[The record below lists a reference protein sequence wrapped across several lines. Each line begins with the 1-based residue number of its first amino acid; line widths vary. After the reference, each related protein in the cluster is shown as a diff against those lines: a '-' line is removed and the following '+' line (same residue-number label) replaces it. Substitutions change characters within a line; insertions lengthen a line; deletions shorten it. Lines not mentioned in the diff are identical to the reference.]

1 MSKVLWIDDEIEI
14 LRPHC
19 LTLNNKGH
27 EVTTA
32 NNAFDALDELRE
44 KHFDIIFLDE
54 NMPGRSG
61 LDVLPD
67 IKALAPDT
75 PVVMV
80 TKSEEEN
87 VMDAAI
93 GSKIADYIV
102 KPINSA
108 QLLACIKK
116 LIDKRALVEKT
127 ALDKYGA
134 EYGRIQMQMSECRT
148 FDDWAALYNALVH
161 WELELENTDTMNEM
175 LLMQKR
181 EANNGFCR
189 FVKKNYAEWIAN
201 PKSAGTPLMSNRIM
215 ADRVLPVLDKGEK
228 VVLIVIDN
236 CRVDQWELIRS
247 MLAPDFNVKSEL
259 YCAILPTAT
268 QFARNAIFS
277 GLMPSEIK
285 AQFPEFWV
293 DDDEDESSQNKFE
306 KELIGTFFER
316 YRKRDIQYAYYKVN
330 DNASGERIVAKF
342 NNYKQNNLNAF
353 VYNFMDMLSHAR
365 TDNRIVGELSQ
376 DAAAYRSLTK
386 SWFEHS
392 PLYTMIKLLGELH
405 YKIMI
410 TTDHGNIRVSKAQ
423 RIKGEKDL
431 NSNLRYKNGRN
442 LADYKAS
449 DVFELEP
456 DKGKLPR
463 TSVSAKYVFATNE
476 DFFVYPNDF
485 NTYVEK
491 YNDTFQ
497 HGGISM
503 EEMIVPFAV
512 LEAK

>member
-1 MSKVLWIDDEIEI
+1 MSKILWIDDEIEM

-19 LTLNNKGH
+19 MSLNNRGH
-27 EVTTA
+27 EVSTA
-32 NNAFDALDELRE
+32 NNAFDALDDLRT
-44 KHFDIIFLDE
+44 HHYDLIFLDE

-67 IKALAPDT
+67 IKVLAPDT

-80 TKSEEEN
+80 TKSEEER
-87 VMDAAI
+87 VMEEAI
-93 GSKIADYIV
+93 GSKIAYYLV

-108 QLLACIKK
+108 QLLACIKQ
-116 LIDKRALVEKT
+116 LIDKRSLVEKT
-127 ALDKYGA
+127 ALEKYQT
-134 EYGRIQMQMSECRT
+134 EYRSIQMQMDACRT
-148 FDDWAALYNALVH
+148 FADWASLYNMLIH
-161 WELELENTDTMNEM
+161 WELELENTDTMSEL

-181 EANNGFCR
+181 DANNGFCR
-189 FVKKNYAEWIAN
+189 FVKKNYSEWIAN
-201 PKSAGTPLMSNRIM
+201 PKAADVPLMSNRLM
-215 ADRVLPVLDKGEK
+215 VERVLPTLEKGEK

-236 CRVDQWELIRS
+236 CRVDQWELIRQ
-247 MLAPDFNVKSEL
+247 MLAPDFNIKSEL

-268 QFARNAIFS
+268 QYARNSIFS
-277 GLMPSEIK
+277 GLMPADIK
-285 AQFPEFWV
+285 KNYPEYWT
-293 DDDEDESSQNKFE
+293 DEDDESSQNRFE

-316 YRKRDIQYAYYKVN
+316 YRKTNFQYAYYKVN
-330 DNASGERIVAKF
+330 DSESGDRIVNKF

-365 TDNRIVGELSQ
+365 TENKIVSQLSEN
-376 DAAAYRSLTK
+376 AAAYRSITK

-392 PLYTMIKLLGELH
+392 PLYNMIKLLGDLR

-410 TTDHGNIRVSKAQ
+410 TTDHGNIRVSNAQ
-423 RIKGEKDL
+423 RIKGERDL
-431 NSNLRYKNGRN
+431 NSNLRFKNGRN
-442 LADYKAS
+442 LAEYKAS
-449 DVFELEP
+449 DVFELDP

-463 TSVSAKYVFATNE
+463 ISVSAKYVFATNE

-485 NTYVEK
+485 NTYVDK
-491 YNDTFQ
+491 YNNTFQ

-503 EEMIVPFAV
+503 EEMIVPFAI